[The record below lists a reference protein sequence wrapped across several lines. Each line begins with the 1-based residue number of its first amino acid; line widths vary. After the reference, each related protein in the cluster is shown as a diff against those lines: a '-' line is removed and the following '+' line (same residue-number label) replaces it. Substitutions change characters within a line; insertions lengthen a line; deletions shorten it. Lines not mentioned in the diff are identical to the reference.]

1 MRFLLLDI
9 SYLSFTAIIHVLH
22 DGLEQASI
30 TDKDFVLRWLGE
42 QHGFGYPLSIDGE
55 ASFNVSMTTEVSQF
69 QLLWASVF
77 FHPQIY
83 L

>member
-1 MRFLLLDI
+1 MYYMLDLNKH
-9 SYLSFTAIIHVLH
+9 LSQT
-22 DGLEQASI
+22 
-30 TDKDFVLRWLGE
+30 KYFVLRWLGE
-42 QHGFGYPLSIDGE
+42 QYGFGYLHSIDGE
-55 ASFNVSMTTEVSQF
+55 ASFNVSITSEVSQF